1 MTDTYTFSNTDQGR
15 ALRTAL
21 HASRLAQGFTCVETS
36 EHLDFDGRTVVLLKL
51 EVSGKRVNE
60 GLIAADM
67 KERKH
72 AL

>member
-1 MTDTYTFSNTDQGR
+1 
-15 ALRTAL
+15 
-21 HASRLAQGFTCVETS
+21 VETS

-67 KERKH
+67 KARKH